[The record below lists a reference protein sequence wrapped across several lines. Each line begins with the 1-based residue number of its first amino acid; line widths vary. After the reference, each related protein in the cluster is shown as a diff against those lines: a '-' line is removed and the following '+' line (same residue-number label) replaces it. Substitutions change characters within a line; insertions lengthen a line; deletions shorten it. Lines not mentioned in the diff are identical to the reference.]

1 MIRRTA
7 IQKARLKQGVV
18 QVQPFVVGLAATVT
32 VVTNARQASCVAN
45 SAKEGPLVWLTLKK
59 GRSVLPS

>member
-7 IQKARLKQGVV
+7 IQKASLKPGVV

-32 VVTNARQASCVAN
+32 VTVVTNARQAFCVAN
-45 SAKEGPLVWLTLKK
+45 SDK
-59 GRSVLPS
+59 